1 MNHKFLLLFAI
12 ALLIS
17 FAIYRVVFYPVSVT
31 FKTYPVKVLTN
42 SSSPITVDV
51 FQINRLGFRVPFRH
65 LDGKFV
71 VNEGAERIDIV
82 QEGKDRFIFKT
93 RNSSGVVVI
102 LYYASKV
109 PFPVQIVLNIEG
121 ASLALINHLSFSLG

>member
-1 MNHKFLLLFAI
+1 LNHKFLFLFAI
-12 ALLIS
+12 ALLVS
-17 FAIYRVVFYPVSVT
+17 FAIYRVVFSPVSVT
-31 FKTYPVKVLTN
+31 FKTYPVKILTN

-82 QEGKDRFIFKT
+82 QEAKDKFIFKT
-93 RNSSGVVVI
+93 RNSSGAVVI
-102 LYYASKV
+102 LYYAGKV

-121 ASLALINHLSFSLG
+121 ASLALTNHLSFSLG